1 MRLAFLATFF
11 VVLFVLVSSPLMAKD
26 AVSLNDPAID
36 IERYK
41 SLTSE
46 LRCQKCQNQT
56 IWDSQAGLAE
66 DMKRLVRDQMKQGKS
81 DEQIVDYMVTRYG
94 DFIRYKPAFKS
105 STMLLWVG
113 PFVLLF
119 IGIAMLFIQIRKRR
133 QDTADAPLSAEDTAR
148 VDELLKKQGG
158 EG

>member
-1 MRLAFLATFF
+1 MKL
-11 VVLFVLVSSPLMAKD
+11 VISVLLLLLFSSPLMAKD

-36 IERYK
+36 IERFK

-56 IWDSQAGLAE
+56 IWDSKAGLAD

-81 DEQIVDYMVTRYG
+81 DEEIVEFMVTRYG

-105 STMLLWVG
+105 STMFLWIG
-113 PFVLLF
+113 PFVLLL

-133 QDTADAPLSAEDTAR
+133 VQTADAPLSAEDVAR

>member
-1 MRLAFLATFF
+1 MRLSIFIVL
-11 VVLFVLVSSPLMAKD
+11 VVLFSSPVVAKD

-36 IERYK
+36 IERFK

-56 IWDSQAGLAE
+56 IWDSKAGLAD

-81 DEQIVDYMVTRYG
+81 DEEIIDYMVTRYG

-105 STMLLWVG
+105 STMFLWVG

-133 QDTADAPLSAEDTAR
+133 VQTADAPLSAEDVAR
-148 VDELLKKQGG
+148 VDKLLKKQGG